1 MEKLK
6 KILIVCG
13 EASGDLHAAELVKA
27 IKDIY
32 PSVRFTGLG
41 GKKLKAEGVQLYYDL
56 TKLAVIGFWEVL
68 RHIKTFKKIFRR
80 VLDEAA
86 KDKPDLAVLVDYPGF
101 NLRLAEK
108 LHEMG
113 IPVIYYISPQVWAW
127 GKNRMKSIKKN
138 IERMVVLF
146 PFEEKLYKQ
155 NNMPVSFVGHPLL
168 DVVKAN
174 EPRSSFLAKQG
185 LSPDKLTISLLPGSR
200 EKEVKSLLPVMLK
213 SCQEINE
220 YFYGRAQFLILR
232 SPTVKKELF
241 DQALIGL
248 KIPLKVISD
257 ATYDS
262 IAASDFCLVCSGT
275 ATLETGILG
284 TPMVILYKVNF
295 LTWAF
300 IRMMIKIPYIGLVN
314 VVKERKVCEEF
325 IQFQCNP
332 KDICAYLIPVLQD
345 KDRLSRLKLDLLD
358 IRQKLGDAGASQKA
372 ARIIVE
378 SLKGS

>member
-41 GKKLKAEGVQLYYDL
+41 GKKLKAEGVELYYDL

-80 VLDEAA
+80 VLDEAT

-138 IERMVVLF
+138 IDRMVVLF
-146 PFEEKLYKQ
+146 PFEEKLYQQ

-200 EKEVKSLLPVMLK
+200 EKEVNSLLPVMLK

-275 ATLETGILG
+275 ATLETGILS

-332 KDICAYLIPVLQD
+332 RDICDYLIPVLQD

-378 SLKGS
+378 ALKRS